1 MSGMKRKVV
10 IRSIMKGIN
19 VLFNSIKQGLRN
31 LRKNRMFTLASIGT
45 VAACLF
51 VFGLFYFVLSNFQNI
66 IHSAESA
73 VGVSV
78 FFEKNCSEADI
89 QQIGEMIRNR
99 EEVERVVY
107 VSPEEA
113 WNRFKEDN
121 FSRTPEL
128 AESFGEDN
136 PLSDSASYEI
146 YLTDIAKQD
155 TLAEYLETVD
165 GIRTIKK
172 SDEVAAGFSSVNQL
186 VGGVSLVLI
195 LVLFL
200 VSVFLIHSTIAT
212 GIAVRKPEIAIM
224 RLIGASDFFIWGPF
238 IVEGILIGLVGSALP
253 LIVLAVSYGR
263 ILDYISQHFSLFS
276 QGLAFLST
284 GEVFQVLIPIA
295 LLLGV
300 GIGFLGSYL
309 TVRRNLAI

>member
-1 MSGMKRKVV
+1 
-10 IRSIMKGIN
+10 MKGIN
-19 VLFNSIKQGLRN
+19 LFFHSIKQGMIN
-31 LRKNRMFTLASIGT
+31 LRKNRMFTLASVGT

-66 IHSAESA
+66 IQSAENS

-78 FFEKNCSEADI
+78 FFEENVSVAGI
-89 QQIGEMIRNR
+89 QEIGRQIR
-99 EEVERVVY
+99 ERKEVDHVEY

-113 WNRFKEDN
+113 WSRFKEEN
-121 FSRTPEL
+121 FAQTPEL

-136 PLSDSASYEI
+136 PLSDSASYEV
-146 YLTDIAKQD
+146 YLKEIEDQE
-155 TLAEYLETVD
+155 TLVEYLKTVQ

-172 SDEVAAGFSSVNQL
+172 SDEVAAGFSSVNKL

-195 LVLFL
+195 LVLFF

-224 RLIGASDFFIWGPF
+224 RLMGASDFFIWAPF
-238 IVEGILIGLVGSALP
+238 IVEGIVIGLVGSALP
-253 LIVLAVSYGR
+253 LLVLFISYGR
-263 ILDYISQHFSLFS
+263 ILSYITSHFSFFS
-276 QGLAFLST
+276 QGLAFLTT
-284 GEVFQVLIPIA
+284 GEVFVVLIPIA

-309 TVRRNLAI
+309 TVRRHLSI

>member
-1 MSGMKRKVV
+1 MKRKVV

-89 QQIGEMIRNR
+89 QQIGETIRNR

-284 GEVFQVLIPIA
+284 GEVFRVLIPIA